1 MLIEVFVRSA
11 SPSVDIGFYRE
22 MSQHT
27 FCGPEMVNWAYRDLA
42 SKFKG
47 RILRQ
52 EDYIVLEQALRM
64 VKETDDEL
72 LVYDVSRLAD
82 KLKALKKGVKKTPI
96 VIIDGKKYEDATEI
110 LKVLKAVSSMANR

>member
-1 MLIEVFVRSA
+1 MLIEVFVRSV

-27 FCGPEMVNWAYRDLA
+27 YCGPQMVNWAYRDLA

-47 RILRQ
+47 RILQQ
-52 EDYIVLEQALRM
+52 EDYIVLEQALRI

-72 LVYDVSRLAD
+72 LVYDVSRLTD
-82 KLKALKKGVKKTPI
+82 KLKALKKGVKKTPTI
-96 VIIDGKKYEDATEI
+96 LINGKKYEDMTEI
-110 LKVLKAVSSMANR
+110 LKVLETITGKVN